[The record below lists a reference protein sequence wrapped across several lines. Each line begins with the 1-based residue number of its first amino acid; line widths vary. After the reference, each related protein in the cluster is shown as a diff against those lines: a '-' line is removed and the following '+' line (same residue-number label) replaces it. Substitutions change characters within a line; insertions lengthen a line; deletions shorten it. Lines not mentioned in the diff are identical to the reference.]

1 MWKWRKSASRTRP
14 WIATVTAYALALQ
27 LLLTGVAAG
36 HAMPGGNAS
45 GASLFIICHGDGSS
59 DPQDLPGKE
68 PLPQSPCIF
77 CTLAKAPCAIL
88 PTGHGVA
95 ISGAIGISNAAL
107 QSDGPIIAFH
117 SPTGQYQRGPP
128 LSIPVF
134 G

>member
-1 MWKWRKSASRTRP
+1 MWKRRKPASRTRP
-14 WIATVTAYALALQ
+14 WIAAVTAYALALQ

-45 GASLFIICHGDGSS
+45 GTSLFVICHGDGSS
-59 DPQDLPGKE
+59 DIQGLPGKE
-68 PLPQSPCIF
+68 PLAQSPCIF

-95 ISGAIGISNAAL
+95 IGGTIGILNAAL
-107 QSDGPIIAFH
+107 QSDGRVIAFH

-128 LSIPVF
+128 LGIAVF